1 MAYAH
6 EGREDGRYQSQREA
20 RHAEEHRYDRGDR
33 RDGAGFKR
41 PHRRSPPRAADANAA
56 PMALKHTLGASGTAK
71 AAAVGDAWL
80 EQLHADRDWYDNDE
94 GQAIDLTHNAF
105 LDFVEAADQAKPV
118 GKAEAREDDGS
129 GVVLNPIAS
138 FKDRGKRV
146 TAWQAQ
152 ANRDTDRWE
161 QTRLRTMGSAPRVG
175 FDPRLDDDHVS
186 SRAQL
191 LVRDAQAPFMAE
203 GTRLGEYAA
212 DIPGAKVG
220 TQRKRAAATTD
231 APFSVQP
238 VKDPTSDM
246 AVVAR
251 KGSAAVRLL
260 RERKEQARHMRSL
273 VHGTAAGSG
282 EQQQAR
288 EVDDNDDAV
297 SVASTFYSSAMPK
310 NTTPVSH
317 FASTKTLRQQREFL
331 PAFAVRARL
340 LQAIAENQV
349 VIVVGET
356 GSGKTT
362 QLTQYLHEAGY
373 TRDGMAIG
381 CTQPRRVAAMS
392 VAKRVAEEM
401 ACPLGTTVGYAIRFE
416 DCTRPDTRIKYMTDG
431 VLLRESLRDPDLDHY
446 AAIIID
452 EAHERSLQ
460 TDVLLGLLRKI
471 IARRRDLRLIVTSA
485 TMNADKFAAF
495 FGHVPVFTIPG
506 RTFPVSVIYSKAP
519 CEDYV
524 EAAVKQAI
532 TVHVGQPSGG
542 DILVFMTGQE
552 DIEAVCEMLA
562 ERVGNL
568 ERDGVPPM
576 SILPIYSQL
585 PADLQARI
593 FERAPDGHRKC
604 IVATNIAETSL
615 TVDGIIYVVDCGYG
629 KVKVYN
635 PRIGMDALQIA
646 PVSQAGANQRA
657 GRAGRTGPGIAY
669 RMYTETAFKHD
680 LLPNNI
686 PEIQRTNLANV
697 VLLLKSLG
705 IGSLLDFNF
714 MDAPP
719 IDNTVNSMYQ
729 LWALRALDEAGELTP
744 LGKAMVEFPLDP
756 VLSKML
762 LTAVQYGCAE
772 EVLSIVSMLSVP
784 SIFYRP
790 KERAEESDAAREKFV
805 VPESDHLTLLTVYT
819 QWVSHGCRDHW
830 CTAHF
835 IHPKSMRKAK
845 EVRGQLAD
853 IMRQLKLPLG
863 MCSQNWDAVRRCIA
877 AAAIQK
883 AARMRA
889 IGEYVNLR
897 TGMPCFL
904 HPTSALSGLGYTPEY
919 VCYHELVM
927 TSKEFMQCVTAVDPA
942 WLAEEAPF
950 FYTLRL
956 TEQRPDGTTV
966 ISSTPAPK
974 KAGDELEK
982 PPEQPALDKKAAA
995 VDSRTPFVVRSAS
1008 QTPRRRG
1015 I

>member
-1 MAYAH
+1 MVYPRG
-6 EGREDGRYQSQREA
+6 GREDAHHQGESRYADDGGHRHGRE
-20 RHAEEHRYDRGDR
+20 RGDGH
-33 RDGAGFKR
+33 DKAGFKR
-41 PHRRSPPRAADANAA
+41 PQRRSPLRVPGANTAPTALEYTPRTSSTSKAVAA
-56 PMALKHTLGASGTAK
+56 
-71 AAAVGDAWL
+71 GDEWL
-80 EQLHADRDWYDNDE
+80 EQLQADRDWYDNDE

-105 LDFVEAADQAKPV
+105 LDFADAAGQAYPANKPN
-118 GKAEAREDDGS
+118 EDSSD
-129 GVVLNPIAS
+129 VVLNPIAS
-138 FKDRGKRV
+138 FKDRSKRV

-203 GTRLGEYAA
+203 GTRLGQYAA

-220 TQRKRAAATTD
+220 SQKKRTSSTST
-231 APFSVQP
+231 PFSVQP

-251 KGSAAVRLL
+251 KGSPAVRLL

-273 VHGTAAGSG
+273 VHGTVAGSG
-282 EQQQAR
+282 SNEQQQAK
-288 EVDDNDDAV
+288 EADNNDDAV
-297 SVASTFYSSAMPK
+297 SVASTFYSSALPK
-310 NTTPVSH
+310 NTAPVSH

-373 TRDGMAIG
+373 TRNSMAIG

-416 DCTRPDTRIKYMTDG
+416 DCTAPDTRIKYMTDG

-524 EAAVKQAI
+524 EAAVKQAV

-576 SILPIYSQL
+576 AILPIYSQL

-615 TVDGIIYVVDCGYG
+615 TVDGIIYVIDCGYG

-669 RMYTETAFKHD
+669 RMYTETAFKHE

-705 IGSLLDFNF
+705 IGSLLDFDF

-729 LWALRALDEAGELTP
+729 LWALRALDEDGELTP

-762 LTAVQYGCAE
+762 LTAVKYGCSE

-830 CTAHF
+830 CTVHF

-853 IMRQLKLPLG
+853 IMRQLKLPFSL
-863 MCSQNWDAVRRCIA
+863 CAQNWDAVRRCIA

-966 ISSTPAPK
+966 ISSTPVPK
-974 KAGDELEK
+974 KASSAIEK
-982 PPEQPALDKKAAA
+982 PPDDPTPDRKAAA